1 MVKRVRLTNERL
13 NCYGSWLVTAGGD
26 IEQFQKNPILLY
38 MHKRGTVVGQVKN
51 IKVEGDE
58 ITGELEFDEATDLSI
73 QLKKQYECGSLRM
86 VSVGISVI
94 ELSDDPTLLKPGQ
107 TCMTVTKWKL
117 NEVSLVDI
125 GANDDAITLKM
136 DGKVLELGEGGE
148 NHLPKLNTN
157 NKSETEM
164 DLKSIALSLGLP
176 ETATEA
182 QVQAKIA
189 ELKAAENS
197 MNESRRSS
205 ITLAVDTAIKEKK
218 ITADKK
224 QHFMDLGEKIGLKD
238 LQATFDAMSPMQ
250 RLSSAINKG
259 NGGASEYK
267 KLSEVPADQLMDLRE
282 NEPETY
288 KKLYKAEYGIECEF

>member
-94 ELSDDPTLLKPGQ
+94 ELSDDPALLKPGQ

-224 QHFMDLGEKIGLKD
+224 QHFMDLGEKIGPKD

-250 RLSSAINKG
+250 RLSLVIDKG

-288 KKLYKAEYGIECEF
+288 KKLYRAEYGIECEF

>member
-26 IEQFQKNPILLY
+26 IEQFQNNPILLY

-94 ELSDDPTLLKPGQ
+94 ELSDDPALLKPGQ

-250 RLSSAINKG
+250 RLSSVIDKG

-288 KKLYKAEYGIECEF
+288 KKLYRAEYGIECEF

>member
-1 MVKRVRLTNERL
+1 MGKRVRLTNERL

-26 IEQFQKNPILLY
+26 IEQFQKNPVLLY
-38 MHKRGTVVGQVKN
+38 MHKRGTVIGLVKD
-51 IKVEGDE
+51 IRVEGEE

-73 QLKKQYECGSLRM
+73 QLKKQYEKGSIRM
-86 VSVGISVI
+86 VSVGITII
-94 ELSDDPTLLKPGQ
+94 ELSDEPALLKPGQ

-125 GANDDAITLKM
+125 GANDDAITLM
-136 DGKVLELGEGGE
+136 QDGKVLELGEGGQ
-148 NHLPKLNTN
+148 NHLPRLNIN
-157 NKSETEM
+157 HKSENEM
-164 DLKSIALSLGLP
+164 ELKAIALSLGLP

-189 ELKAAENS
+189 ELKAAETS
-197 MNESRRSS
+197 LAEARRSS

-224 QHFMDLGEKIGLKD
+224 AHFVELGEKVGLESLKTT
-238 LQATFDAMSPMQ
+238 LDAMAPMHK
-250 RLSSAINKG
+250 LSGMIDKN

-267 KLSEVPADQLMDLRE
+267 KLSEVPADQLADLRA

>member
-1 MVKRVRLTNERL
+1 MTNERL

-58 ITGELEFDEATDLSI
+58 ITGELEFDEATDLSV

-86 VSVGISVI
+86 VSVGITIV
-94 ELSDDPTLLKPGQ
+94 ELSDDPSLLKPGQ

>member
-94 ELSDDPTLLKPGQ
+94 ELSDDPALLKPGQ

-250 RLSSAINKG
+250 RLSSVIDKG

-288 KKLYKAEYGIECEF
+288 KKLYRAEYGIECEF

>member
-58 ITGELEFDEATDLSI
+58 ITGELEFDEATDLSV

-86 VSVGISVI
+86 VSVGITIVD
-94 ELSDDPTLLKPGQ
+94 LSDDPSLLKPGQ

-189 ELKAAENS
+189 ELKAAEDS
-197 MNESRRSS
+197 MKESRRSS
-205 ITLAVDTAIKEKK
+205 IALAVDTAIKEKK

-238 LQATFDAMSPMQ
+238 LQATLDAMSPMQ
-250 RLSSAINKG
+250 RLSSAINKD

-288 KKLYKAEYGIECEF
+288 KKLYKAEYGIECEL

>member
-58 ITGELEFDEATDLSI
+58 ITGELEFDEATDLSV

-94 ELSDDPTLLKPGQ
+94 ELSDNPALLKPGQ

-164 DLKSIALSLGLP
+164 DLKSIALSLGLS

-250 RLSSAINKG
+250 RLSAAINKG

-267 KLSEVPADQLMDLRE
+267 KLSEVPADQLVDLRE

>member
-1 MVKRVRLTNERL
+1 MGKRVRLTNERL

-26 IEQFQKNPILLY
+26 IEQYQRNPVLLY
-38 MHKRGTVVGQVKN
+38 MHRRGTVIGLVKD

-73 QLKKQYECGSLRM
+73 QLKKQYEIGSIRM
-86 VSVGISVI
+86 VSVGISIV
-94 ELSDDPTLLKPGQ
+94 ELSDEPALLKPGQ

-125 GANDDAITLKM
+125 GANDDAITLQM

-148 NHLPKLNTN
+148 NHLPRLNIN
-157 NKSETEM
+157 HKSENEM
-164 DLKSIALSLGLP
+164 ELRTIAQSLGLP

-182 QVQAKIA
+182 QVQARIA
-189 ELKAAENS
+189 ELTAAETS
-197 MNESRRSS
+197 LSEARRSS

-224 QHFMDLGEKIGLKD
+224 EHFVQLGEKMGLESLKTT
-238 LQATFDAMSPMQ
+238 LDAMSPVQ
-250 RLSSAINKG
+250 KLSGMIN
-259 NGGASEYK
+259 NDNSGASEYK
-267 KLSEVPADQLMDLRE
+267 KLSDVPADQLADLRD

-288 KKLYKAEYGIECEF
+288 KKLYKAEYGFECEL

>member
-1 MVKRVRLTNERL
+1 MGKRVRLTNERL

-26 IEQFQKNPILLY
+26 IEQYQRNPVLLY
-38 MHKRGTVVGQVKN
+38 MHRRGTVIGLVKD

-73 QLKKQYECGSLRM
+73 QLKKQYEIGSIRM
-86 VSVGISVI
+86 VSVGISIV
-94 ELSDDPTLLKPGQ
+94 ELSDEPALLKPGQ

-125 GANDDAITLKM
+125 GANDDAITLQM

-148 NHLPKLNTN
+148 NHLPRLNIN
-157 NKSETEM
+157 HKSENEM
-164 DLKSIALSLGLP
+164 ELRTIAQSLGLP

-182 QVQAKIA
+182 QVQARIA
-189 ELKAAENS
+189 ELTAAETS
-197 MNESRRSS
+197 LSEARRSS

-224 QHFMDLGEKIGLKD
+224 EHFVQLGEKMGLESLKTT
-238 LQATFDAMSPMQ
+238 LDAMSPVQ
-250 RLSSAINKG
+250 KLSGMINKD
-259 NGGASEYK
+259 NSGASEYK
-267 KLSEVPADQLMDLRE
+267 KLSEVPADQLADLRD

-288 KKLYKAEYGIECEF
+288 KKLYKAEYGFECEL

>member
-58 ITGELEFDEATDLSI
+58 ITAELEFDEATDLSI

-94 ELSDDPTLLKPGQ
+94 ELSDDPALLKPGQ

-238 LQATFDAMSPMQ
+238 LQATLDAMSPMQ
-250 RLSSAINKG
+250 RLSSAINKD

-288 KKLYKAEYGIECEF
+288 KKLYKAEYEIECEL

>member
-94 ELSDDPTLLKPGQ
+94 ELSDEPALLKPGQ

-164 DLKSIALSLGLP
+164 DLKSIALSLGLS

-250 RLSSAINKG
+250 RLSSAIDKG

>member
-58 ITGELEFDEATDLSI
+58 ITAELEFDEATDLSI

-86 VSVGISVI
+86 VSVGITIV
-94 ELSDDPTLLKPGQ
+94 ELSDDPSLLKPGQ

-189 ELKAAENS
+189 ELKAAEDS

-238 LQATFDAMSPMQ
+238 LQATLDAMSPMQ
-250 RLSSAINKG
+250 RLSSAINKD

-288 KKLYKAEYGIECEF
+288 KKLYKAEYEIECEL

>member
-13 NCYGSWLVTAGGD
+13 NCYGSWLVTSGGD
-26 IEQFQKNPILLY
+26 IEQFQKNPVLLY
-38 MHKRGTVVGQVKN
+38 MHKRGTVIGLVKN

-58 ITGELEFDEATDLSI
+58 ITGELEFDEATDLSR
-73 QLKKQYECGSLRM
+73 QLKKQYEFGSLKM
-86 VSVGISVI
+86 VSVGISII
-94 ELSDDPTLLKPGQ
+94 ELSDEPELLKPGQ
-107 TCMTVTKWKL
+107 TCMTVKKWRL

-125 GANDDAITLKM
+125 GANDDAITLQM

-157 NKSETEM
+157 NKQENEM
-164 DLKSIALSLGLP
+164 DLKTIALSLGLP

-189 ELKAAENS
+189 ELKSAENS
-197 MNESRRSS
+197 LAESRRSS

-224 QHFMDLGEKIGLKD
+224 QHFLDLGDKVGLES
-238 LQATFDAMSPMQ
+238 LQATLDAMAPMTK
-250 RLSSAINKG
+250 LSNAIDKG
-259 NGGASEYK
+259 NGGVSEYK
-267 KLSEVPADQLMDLRE
+267 KLSEVPADQLVSLRE

>member
-1 MVKRVRLTNERL
+1 MGKRVRLTNERL

-26 IEQFQKNPILLY
+26 IEQFQKNPVLLY
-38 MHKRGTVVGQVKN
+38 MHRRGTVIGLVKD
-51 IKVEGDE
+51 IKVEGAE

-73 QLKKQYECGSLRM
+73 QLKKQYEKGSIRM
-86 VSVGISVI
+86 VSVGITII
-94 ELSDDPTLLKPGQ
+94 ELSDEPALLKPGQ

-148 NHLPKLNTN
+148 NHLPRLNIN
-157 NKSETEM
+157 HKSENEM
-164 DLKSIALSLGLP
+164 ELKAIALSLGLP

-189 ELKAAENS
+189 ELKAAETS
-197 MNESRRSS
+197 LAEARRSS

-224 QHFMDLGEKIGLKD
+224 AHFVELGEKVGLESLKTT
-238 LQATFDAMSPMQ
+238 LDAMAPMHK
-250 RLSSAINKG
+250 LSGMIDKN

-267 KLSEVPADQLMDLRE
+267 KLSEVPADQLADLRS

>member
-1 MVKRVRLTNERL
+1 MGKRVRLTNERL

-26 IEQFQKNPILLY
+26 IEQYQRNPVLLY
-38 MHKRGTVVGQVKN
+38 MHRRGTVIGLVKD

-73 QLKKQYECGSLRM
+73 QLKKQYEIGSIRM
-86 VSVGISVI
+86 VSVGISIV
-94 ELSDDPTLLKPGQ
+94 ELSDEPALLKPGQ

-125 GANDDAITLKM
+125 GANDDAITLQM

-148 NHLPKLNTN
+148 NHLPRLNIN
-157 NKSETEM
+157 HKSENEM
-164 DLKSIALSLGLP
+164 ELRTIAQSLGLP

-182 QVQAKIA
+182 QVQARIA
-189 ELKAAENS
+189 ELTAAETS
-197 MNESRRSS
+197 LSEARRSS

-224 QHFMDLGEKIGLKD
+224 EHFVQLGEKMGLESLKTT
-238 LQATFDAMSPMQ
+238 LDAMSPVQ
-250 RLSSAINKG
+250 KLSGMINKD
-259 NGGASEYK
+259 NSGASEYK
-267 KLSEVPADQLMDLRE
+267 KLSEVPADQLADLRD